1 MDNITIIEITPFDE
15 LIVEVPGVVE
25 IGDGGIFDLTFDPTF
40 E

>member
-1 MDNITIIEITPFDE
+1 MDNITIIEITPFEE

-25 IGDGGIFDLTFDPTF
+25 IEEGGIFVPQFDPTF